1 MSDRKIT
8 LKTPNSKR
16 PLDVNEAV
24 ISFSTHL
31 KEKTEPH
38 WVDPDT
44 LEDIEIAMHRDCS
57 NHYDKI
63 IEYNCAS
70 CFHCLKTFVP
80 KNIQEWADEVRWTD
94 EGQTAICPNCG
105 IDAILPGV
113 VSNDI
118 LVLMHHHWFCTA
130 TNLST
135 GEELSVCDCD

>member
-44 LEDIEIAMHRDCS
+44 LEDIEIAMHQDCS